1 MENRLTTVV
10 AELGKGKE
18 QFAEMLFYT
27 DFWLFCINL
36 PMQALMK
43 FTLRSVWELV
53 SQCNWV

>member
-53 SQCNWV
+53 SQCN